1 MVVLHSVNTGKER
14 TDVKSVVVLN
24 YVKEKGYTIKH
35 FSINKGNLE
44 EVFQNLTNS
53 KR

>member
-1 MVVLHSVNTGKER
+1 MCNIK
-14 TDVKSVVVLN
+14 VKSSLDHSIISN
-24 YVKEKGYTIKH
+24 YVKKKGYTIKH

-44 EVFQNLTNS
+44 EVFQDLTYS